1 VVLDGREGKAGEL
14 WRPGG
19 ERSTD
24 LQQRQRRRRMA
35 RSPMRPRVAS
45 LPPSVEM
52 GQMGWAAVLDR
63 PEVAVVNGH
72 L

>member
-1 VVLDGREGKAGEL
+1 
-14 WRPGG
+14 
-19 ERSTD
+19 
-24 LQQRQRRRRMA
+24 MA